1 MNVIDAFLAPFYK
14 WIILALLVFILG
26 YAWYAN
32 GLAGDLRTAQSDCDA
47 RVEKELKPYK
57 DAEKVAQANANKVSE
72 QHEEAKQAE
81 RVRTEIINTKVEKI
95 IERPVYS
102 DVCFDADGVSAANE
116 AATSSITDSS

>member
-1 MNVIDAFLAPFYK
+1 MIDALLAPFYK

-47 RVEKELKPYK
+47 RVEKVLKPCK
-57 DAEKVAQANANKVSE
+57 DAEKAAQTNANKVSE
-72 QHEEAKQAE
+72 QHEEEKQAE
-81 RVRTEIINTKVEKI
+81 RVRTEIINTQVEKI

-102 DVCFDADGVSAANE
+102 DVCFDADGMSVVNE

>member
-26 YAWYAN
+26 YVWYAN
-32 GLAGDLRTAQSDCDA
+32 GLAGDLRKAQSDCDA
-47 RVEKELKPYK
+47 RVEKVLKPYK
-57 DAEKVAQANANKVSE
+57 DAEKAAQANANKVSE

-102 DVCFDADGVSAANE
+102 DVCFDADGMSVVNE
-116 AATSSITDSS
+116 AATSGITDSS

>member
-1 MNVIDAFLAPFYK
+1 MIDALLAPFYK

-32 GLAGDLRTAQSDCDA
+32 GLAGDLRTAQSHCDA
-47 RVEKELKPYK
+47 RVEKVLKPYK
-57 DAEKVAQANANKVSE
+57 DAERSAQANANKVSE

-95 IERPVYS
+95 VERPVYS
-102 DVCFDADGVSAANE
+102 DFCFDADGMSVVNE
-116 AATSSITDSS
+116 AATSGIPDSS

>member
-32 GLAGDLRTAQSDCDA
+32 GLAGDLHTAQSHCDA
-47 RVEKELKPYK
+47 RVEKVLKPYK
-57 DAEKVAQANANKVSE
+57 DAEKAAQANANKVSE
-72 QHEEAKQAE
+72 QHEEAKKAE

-95 IERPVYS
+95 VERPVYS
-102 DVCFDADGVSAANE
+102 DVCFDADGMSVVNE
-116 AATSSITDSS
+116 AATSGIPDSS